1 MKPLIL
7 LAILTLSSAPAIAKD
22 ISDIS
27 ELSGYKLGEKIHP
40 NSDGIIDCAD
50 NNITCWGTNRD
61 LTPTIYNV
69 QLNINSN
76 REIFR
81 IYATQAIE
89 NPDTLEQCL
98 TRAKKVVN
106 GFTKTYGVEFDSEEW
121 KDTIT
126 TRFSWLN
133 KNIEESSMKIS
144 ISCERISNPVM
155 PAVNSVYVLGISIAH
170 TGIRDAL

>member
-7 LAILTLSSAPAIAKD
+7 LTILSLSSAPAIAKD

-27 ELSGYKLGEKIHP
+27 ELSGYKLGENIHP
-40 NSDGIIDCAD
+40 NSDGIIQCAD

-89 NPDTLEQCL
+89 NPDTLEKCL

-106 GFTKTYGVEFDSEEW
+106 GFARTYGVEFDSKEW

-126 TRFSWLN
+126 ASFSWQN
-133 KNIEESSMKIS
+133 RNMEESPMKIS
-144 ISCERISNPVM
+144 ISCERNSIPSM

-170 TGIRDAL
+170 TGIMDAL